1 MSKHDPRLSLQQMID
16 NAEKAELL
24 VQEMAYQ
31 DFLADW
37 RTQLMVERLIEII
50 GEAANRLP
58 DELRDQYPAM
68 PWRQMIGT
76 RNWLA
81 HGYDAVDY
89 QIIWDV
95 LTQHLALVR
104 AQAIQMLRD
113 LDVTE

>member
-1 MSKHDPRLSLQQMID
+1 MSKHDPRVSLRQIIES
-16 NAEKAELL
+16 AEKAELL
-24 VQEMAYQ
+24 VREMNYQ
-31 DFLADW
+31 QFLVDW

-58 DELRDQYPAM
+58 DELRDQYPAI

-95 LTQHLALVR
+95 LTNELALVR
-104 AQAIQMLRD
+104 AEALQILIH
-113 LDVTE
+113 LDKAG